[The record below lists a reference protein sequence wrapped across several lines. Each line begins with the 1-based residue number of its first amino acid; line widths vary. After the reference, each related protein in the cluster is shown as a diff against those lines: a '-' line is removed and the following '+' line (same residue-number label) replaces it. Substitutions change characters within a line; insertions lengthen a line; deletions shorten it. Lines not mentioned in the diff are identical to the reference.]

1 MTRKELLK
9 SDILLKM
16 KNHLDKTVL
25 SILDVVLSEA
35 LYHVDIVEAETLP
48 ATQDMTNE
56 YILERF
62 ELDNGINL
70 SEESMKAYKCT
81 YREFMRYIPKS
92 LLTVTKEDVEHYLR
106 KKAQEGNK
114 SSSLNNK
121 RRKMRSL
128 FTWMC
133 NVNLIVKNPA
143 TPIKQF
149 KEILAPI
156 DHLEPEEVEQLKT
169 GCKTKRDRAMLEW
182 LRSTALRKGEAVSV
196 NINQINW
203 MTGQVMIY
211 GSKGHAYRMVCLD
224 AVALKYIQEYIEER
238 GLDIRSNQPLMAY
251 EKGGHV
257 YALSKNGLYAAI
269 RRIGERSGLQ
279 RRVYPHLF
287 RKTTATNIVKRGGSD
302 SDAGEY
308 LGHKPNGVAA
318 RHYTFRGQE
327 HVVKIFQNFVAAV

>member
-1 MTRKELLK
+1 MTKKEMFK

-16 KNHLDKTVL
+16 KNHIDKTAL
-25 SILDVVLSEA
+25 SILDTILAES
-35 LYHVDIVEAETLP
+35 LYRVEIVETETLP

-56 YILERF
+56 YILAHF
-62 ELDNGINL
+62 ELDNEINL
-70 SEESMKAYKCT
+70 SVESMKAYKCT
-81 YREFMRYIPKS
+81 YREFLRYIPKS

-106 KKAQEGNK
+106 QKAREGNK
-114 SSSLNNK
+114 NTSLNNK
-121 RRKMRSL
+121 RRKLRSL

-133 NVNLIVKNPA
+133 DKDLIIKNPA
-143 TPIKQF
+143 IAIKQF
-149 KEILAPI
+149 KEVLAPI
-156 DHLEPEEVEQLKT
+156 DHLEPDEVEQLKT

-211 GSKGHAYRMVCLD
+211 GSKGHAYRIVCLD
-224 AVALKYIQEYIEER
+224 AVAIKYMLEYIEER
-238 GLDIRSNQPLMAY
+238 GLDTRSNQPLMAY
-251 EKGGHV
+251 TKGEHT
-257 YALSKNGLYAAI
+257 YPLSKNGLYAAI
-269 RRIGERSGLQ
+269 RRIGERSGLK

-308 LGHKPNGVAA
+308 LGHKPDGVAA
-318 RHYTFRGQE
+318 RHYAFRSE
-327 HVVKIFQNFVAAV
+327 DHVVQIFQNFVAAV